1 MQASAQRPNK
11 TEAIT
16 PGEYLFTADDFQQIA
31 TLIKDASGI
40 SLTESK
46 VSLVYS
52 RLAKRL
58 RAKDIKTFREYCAF
72 VKSDDGA
79 EERNNMLNALTTN
92 VTRFFREPH
101 HFDILKSSVLPP
113 LLAQAKR
120 GGRVRI
126 WSSACSSGEEPYSIA
141 LTLLSLLPDAASY
154 DIKILATDIDKN
166 ILDRAQNGVYRT
178 SNVEPVPTNLQ
189 KKYFNKVGSAGEEL
203 CVNDTVKKL
212 ITFRPLNLIRPW
224 PVKGP
229 FDFVFCRNVVIYFEE
244 DTQQELWQKYYN
256 VLTPGGWLFIGH
268 SERVTGP
275 AAAAFS
281 SEGMTAYRDK
291 TGGER

>member
-1 MQASAQRPNK
+1 MQAVPRHNK

-58 RAKDIKTFREYCAF
+58 RAKNIQTFREYCAY
-72 VKSDDGA
+72 VKSDEGV

-101 HFDILKSSVLPP
+101 HFDILKSTVLPP

-154 DIKILATDIDKN
+154 DIKVLATDIDKN

-178 SNVEPVPTNLQ
+178 SNVEPVPTNLKQ
-189 KKYFNKVGSAGEEL
+189 KYFDKVGRSGEEL

-212 ITFRPLNLIRPW
+212 ITFRPLNLIKPW
-224 PVKGP
+224 PVKGA
-229 FDFVFCRNVVIYFEE
+229 FDFIFCRNVVIYFEE
-244 DTQQELWQKYYN
+244 DTQQELWQKFYN
-256 VLTPGGWLFIGH
+256 VLSPGGWLFIGH

-275 AAAAFS
+275 AAAAFT

-291 TGGER
+291 AGGER